1 MKIFKI
7 LVAVGIVASLFLFI
21 RATDMQ
27 QVMAS
32 MQQVGYRF
40 VVLILVTSLA
50 AVFATIG
57 WKYCMGAP
65 GKRLHLGD
73 LFFVRVIGEAVGLV
87 NPTSVVGGDAMK
99 VFLLRNKDIEQ
110 TTVVASVLISR
121 VIMVT
126 TQLVLLLAAAGLLVY
141 RGGFSLQFPQL
152 PLGFYTVLL
161 AILLLLIFLL
171 RNRWVRQV
179 VRQSGPGAALARR
192 TAALRQQ
199 VRDVRLELRTFYK
212 NNTRALAL
220 ASLFFTLHWILGG
233 LEFYFILLFLGV
245 KATVIEGVLVDMGV
259 VFFKAAGAFVPAQIG
274 VEEYGNKVMLAT
286 IGLPGTEIWV
296 AASILRRARQL
307 FWIAFGL
314 IAYFGIYKKWGSLLR
329 PS

>member
-1 MKIFKI
+1 MKILKI
-7 LVAVGIVASLFLFI
+7 LMAVAIVASLFLFI

-32 MQQVGYRF
+32 MRQVGYRF
-40 VVLILVTSLA
+40 GLLILVTSLA
-50 AVFATIG
+50 ALFATIG
-57 WKYCMGAP
+57 WKFCMGAP
-65 GKRLHLGD
+65 GKRLRLWD
-73 LFFVRVIGEAVGLV
+73 LFFIRVIGEAVGLV

-110 TTVVASVLISR
+110 TTVVASVFISR

-126 TQLVLLLAAAGLLVY
+126 TQLFLLVVAAFLLVY
-141 RGGFSLQFPQL
+141 LGGFSLQFPDL
-152 PLGFYTVLL
+152 PIGIY
-161 AILLLLIFLL
+161 AILLGSVLVTIFLF
-171 RNRWVRQV
+171 RNGWVRKI

-199 VRDVRLELRTFYK
+199 VREVRLELRTFYK
-212 NNTRALAL
+212 NDKKALAL
-220 ASLFFTLHWILGG
+220 ASLFFTLHWVLGG

-245 KATVIEGVLVDMGV
+245 KATVTQGILVDMGV

-314 IAYFGIYKKWGSLLR
+314 VAYFGIYKKWGSVLR
-329 PS
+329 QS